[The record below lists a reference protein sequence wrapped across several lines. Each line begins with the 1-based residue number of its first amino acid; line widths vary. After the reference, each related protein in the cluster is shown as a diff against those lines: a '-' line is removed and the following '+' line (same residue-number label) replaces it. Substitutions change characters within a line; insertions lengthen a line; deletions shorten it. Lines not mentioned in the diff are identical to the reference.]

1 MNIGLYQSAAAISA
15 LERWQDAVSQNI
27 SNSGATAYKKKT
39 IQFTGSAA
47 GKIQTNSAD
56 RLELGEG
63 RQTVFPNVSFGI
75 DFAPGESSPTRR
87 DLDLAIQSEGF
98 FAIQLP
104 NGDTGYTRSGEFH
117 LRPDRTLVN
126 GGGLEVLGDSG
137 NPIQLTNANG
147 AVTIT
152 KNGAILQGAAQIG
165 KLTIYKFTD
174 NNRLKSI
181 GGGMYSANGMDAE
194 AVEKP
199 DILQGSL
206 EQSNIT
212 PLREMMELV
221 TISRA
226 YEANQKMISSRDG
239 TFQKT
244 LEALG

>member
-39 IQFTGSAA
+39 IQFSGTNS
-47 GKIQTNSAD
+47 GKIQASPTD
-56 RLELGEG
+56 RIELGEG
-63 RQTVFPNVSFGI
+63 RQTIFPNVSFGI
-75 DFAPGESSPTRR
+75 DFAPGESNPTRR
-87 DLDLAIQSEGF
+87 DLDVAIQTEGF

-104 NGDTGYTRSGEFH
+104 NGEKGYTRAGDFH

-126 GGGLEVLGDSG
+126 SGGLEVLADSG
-137 NPIQLTNANG
+137 NPIQLANASG
-147 AVTIT
+147 AVVIT
-152 KNGAILQGAAQIG
+152 KTGAILQGGAQIG
-165 KLTIYKFTD
+165 KLSVYKFED

-181 GGGMYSANGMDAE
+181 GGGMFSPNGMDAE
-194 AVEKP
+194 LVDKP
-199 DILQGSL
+199 YLLQGSL

-212 PLREMMELV
+212 PMREMVDLV

-226 YEANQKMISSRDG
+226 YEANQKMISTRDA
-239 TFQKT
+239 TFQKA